1 MSDLYS
7 IEKMDTDQQLVIYKT
22 LIRPCIE
29 YVPSVQ
35 LQSKKNVK
43 MLQIIENKALI
54 IIYKEPPIANL
65 ETIEVRLKTL
75 DEKYWARCKDSG
87 NELIQTLNKHS

>member
-1 MSDLYS
+1 
-7 IEKMDTDQQLVIYKT
+7 
-22 LIRPCIE
+22 
-29 YVPSVQ
+29 
-35 LQSKKNVK
+35 